1 MRVKRGKT
9 AAMRLGIA
17 IVLLT
22 ATLTACGGNA
32 ENGSNGSEG
41 REPVGSGVNEGAD
54 KNGGSGVSEGAD
66 KNGGSEVSEGA
77 DKNGGSE
84 MNEGAGKNGGSGVN
98 EGADKNGGSGVKEG
112 TGRKGES
119 EMEAGTGKKG
129 GGKKQGDGAGG
140 TALVKPEETAQVM
153 LNGEYARLYEQ
164 FSQELQQAV
173 TLADFKGMGEFFL
186 QDIEAFQS
194 PTVLSLNGME
204 RYVWMNKEETKSLI
218 ASYDQE
224 GTIIGIQI
232 QPVTSYPESDAAK
245 TKLSYGLPFKGEWL
259 VFWGGDNEMH
269 NYHYA
274 IEGQRYAY
282 DLIMAKD
289 EYSFNGDPALN
300 ESYYA
305 FGQAM
310 LAPGDG
316 KVVIA
321 VNDIADNEPVGTM
334 NSSQPAGNYVVI
346 DHGNGEFSY
355 LAHLQQGSVKVK
367 KGERVKKGQEIGLC
381 GNSGNSSEPHL
392 HFQVSD
398 GPDLFTSKAISVTF
412 DGDVEMIQGD
422 YRKGGE

>member
-1 MRVKRGKT
+1 MRVKRGEI

-17 IVLLT
+17 IMLL
-22 ATLTACGGNA
+22 AAILTACGGNA
-32 ENGSNGSEG
+32 ENGSNGSG
-41 REPVGSGVNEGAD
+41 KKEPAGNGAAEGAG
-54 KNGGSGVSEGAD
+54 KNGGNGVEAGTG
-66 KNGGSEVSEGA
+66 KNGGNRVKEGTRM
-77 DKNGGSE
+77 NGGNGV
-84 MNEGAGKNGGSGVN
+84 NEGAGKNGGN
-98 EGADKNGGSGVKEG
+98 GVKEG
-112 TGRKGES
+112 AGKNGGNGVE
-119 EMEAGTGKKG
+119 EGTGKNEG
-129 GGKKQGDGAGG
+129 NEMGEGAGNKE
-140 TALVKPEETAQVM
+140 LVKPEETAQVM

-173 TLADFKGMGEFFL
+173 TLADFKGMGEVFL
-186 QDIEAFQS
+186 QDIGTFQS

-259 VFWGGDNEMH
+259 VFWGGNNEMH

-289 EYSFNGDPALN
+289 EHSFNGDPALN

-316 KVVIA
+316 KVVEA
-321 VNDIADNEPVGTM
+321 VNDIADNEPVGKM

-355 LAHLQQGSVKVK
+355 LAHLQKGSLKVK

-398 GPDLFTSKAISVTF
+398 GPDLFNSKAISVTF
-412 DGDVEMIQGD
+412 DGDAELIQGD
-422 YRKGGE
+422 YLKGGE